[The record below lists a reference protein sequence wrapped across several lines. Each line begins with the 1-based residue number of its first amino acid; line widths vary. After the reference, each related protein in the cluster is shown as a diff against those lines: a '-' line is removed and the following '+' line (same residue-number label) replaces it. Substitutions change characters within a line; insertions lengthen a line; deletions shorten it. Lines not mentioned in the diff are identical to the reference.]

1 MAKKSR
7 VKLSKHRK
15 AGPTDYLVFDNPDKR
30 DAGDVSASEL
40 SWPWRHC
47 IVGPPGSGKR
57 VLLLNQILRMQE
69 RPART
74 VVIHL
79 DKTTRE
85 YDKVADEIYTLDDG
99 FDFTALGDGEQR
111 TLLILDE
118 LPWANLKKDQRDSLV
133 TLFRYGSTHKNCS
146 IALLYQVFSKIP
158 VEVRRMCSAFSFFPG
173 CDRQELP
180 HMSMAVGVDLLEL
193 KSLLCL
199 TRSKQES
206 ITVDTAVP
214 ADHPLRYR
222 LCFVWPIVRNV
233 PAKAAV
239 AEKARA
245 PVPLAG
251 GAMIVVPPPSDL
263 PEPVSS
269 QLIDGDVDAPGDP
282 AVGDGPS

>member
-1 MAKKSR
+1 MGKTR
-7 VKLSKHRK
+7 VKISKHRK
-15 AGPTDYLVFDNPDKR
+15 AGPSDYLVFENPDKR
-30 DAGDVSASEL
+30 DAGDVTASEL

-47 IVGPPGSGKR
+47 IVGPPGSGKQ
-57 VLLLNQILRMQE
+57 VLLLNQILRMRE
-69 RPART
+69 RTART

-79 DKTTRE
+79 DKTTLE
-85 YDKVADEIYTLDDG
+85 YNKVADEIYSLDDG
-99 FDFTALGDGEQR
+99 FDVTALGDGEQR

-118 LPWANLKKDQRDSLV
+118 LPWANLKKDQRVSLV

-180 HMSMAVGVDLLEL
+180 HMAMAVGVNLLEL

-222 LCFVWPIVRNV
+222 LCFVWPIVRDM
-233 PAKAAV
+233 PP
-239 AEKARA
+239 EKAVQA
-245 PVPLAG
+245 PPPVLTG
-251 GAMIVVPPPSDL
+251 GATIVVPPPSDL
-263 PEPVSS
+263 AEPS
-269 QLIDGDVDAPGDP
+269 QLVDGDVDAPGDP
-282 AVGDGPS
+282 AVG

>member
-1 MAKKSR
+1 MAKKTR

-15 AGPTDYLVFDNPDKR
+15 AGPSDYLVFENPDKR
-30 DAGDVSASEL
+30 DAGDVTASEL

-57 VLLLNQILRMQE
+57 VLLLNQILRMKE

-79 DKTTRE
+79 DKSTRE
-85 YDKVADEIYTLDDG
+85 YDRVADEIYTLDEG

-118 LPWANLKKDQRDSLV
+118 LPWANLKKDQRDALV

-199 TRSKQES
+199 TRSRQES

-222 LCFVWPIVRNV
+222 LCFVWAIDRIAP
-233 PAKAAV
+233 PK
-239 AEKARA
+239 AEKAPAA
-245 PVPLAG
+245 PPPVLLEG

-263 PEPVSS
+263 AEPS
-269 QLIDGDVDAPGDP
+269 QLVDGDVDPPGDP
-282 AVGDGPS
+282 AVG

>member
-1 MAKKSR
+1 MAKKTR

-15 AGPTDYLVFDNPDKR
+15 AGPTDYLVFENPDKR
-30 DAGDVSASEL
+30 DAGDVTTSEL

-57 VLLLNQILRMQE
+57 VLALNQILRMKE

-85 YDKVADEIYTLDDG
+85 YDRVADEIYTLDDG
-99 FDFTALGDGEQR
+99 FDFTSLGDGEQR

-118 LPWANLKKDQRDSLV
+118 LPWANLTKDQRGSLF
-133 TLFRYGSTHKNCS
+133 TMCAYASTHKSCS
-146 IALLYQVFSKIP
+146 VQIMTQVFARIP
-158 VEVRRMCSAFSFFPG
+158 TEVRRCCSAFSFFPG
-173 CDRQELP
+173 CDRHQLP
-180 HMSMAVGVDLLEL
+180 HMAMAVGVDLHEL
-193 KSLLCL
+193 NSLLCL
-199 TRSKQES
+199 TRSRQES

-222 LCFVWPIVRNV
+222 LCFVWPIVRIA
-233 PAKAAV
+233 PPK
-239 AEKARA
+239 AEKAPAA
-245 PVPLAG
+245 PPPVLLEG

-263 PEPVSS
+263 AAPL
-269 QLIDGDVDAPGDP
+269 QLVDGDVDAPGDS
-282 AVGDGPS
+282 AVD